1 MESWDPTLFF
11 RVVDVSAVVANG
23 LLGGAVARAFR
34 FDVVGFILL
43 AVLSGMGGGLIRDVL
58 LGIGFPVALTDSSY
72 WIGAIVAA
80 TLAYILDLG
89 SQWASRVLVVV
100 DFLGMGCWAAT
111 GTIKA
116 LGSGLHWLPAI
127 ALGITTA
134 VGGGVLR
141 DIMVNRI
148 PSILGGNSLYA
159 TVALV
164 GASETAFCTEVLHRP
179 NLGMGAAI
187 IICLALGLLA
197 RQKNWRLPAPVNLK
211 VPRPQFRVPRKSTV
225 VFEENEGWT
234 PGQPLTENLAVLTE
248 EQIRAY
254 KKRDRLRKLG
264 RGFSPRSKRTPKS

>member
-141 DIMVNRI
+141 DIMV
-148 PSILGGNSLYA
+148 
-159 TVALV
+159 
-164 GASETAFCTEVLHRP
+164 
-179 NLGMGAAI
+179 
-187 IICLALGLLA
+187 
-197 RQKNWRLPAPVNLK
+197 
-211 VPRPQFRVPRKSTV
+211 
-225 VFEENEGWT
+225 
-234 PGQPLTENLAVLTE
+234 
-248 EQIRAY
+248 
-254 KKRDRLRKLG
+254 
-264 RGFSPRSKRTPKS
+264 